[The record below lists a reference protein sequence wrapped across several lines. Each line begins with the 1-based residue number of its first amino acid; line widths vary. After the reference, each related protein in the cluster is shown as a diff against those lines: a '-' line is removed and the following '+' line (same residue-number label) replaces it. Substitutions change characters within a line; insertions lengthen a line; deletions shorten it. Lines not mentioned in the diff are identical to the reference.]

1 MGQDEGGTFAGAS
14 VPCSVNVPADASGYN
29 PSMIRLLRRAV
40 ALLAVGLL
48 GAAVPGA
55 AQVLGRG
62 ALASAPAAPVALAEL
77 PALAPAAAL
86 GASPTSVAMSVAL
99 AAPAVAPSAAA
110 PASPAAGG
118 AAAPAPD
125 AVAPRPDFALL
136 RGLGLY
142 DRIVRRGGLRARAD
156 GTIAPVRR
164 PLVLRAFD
172 NDDNLVFYSTKLYL
186 RHKTTG
192 EEKALTTAEFAAA
205 RTDIGRAGAYRD
217 YELFGLQDADGGSFR
232 DFLDANN
239 PKIFSQDMA
248 AALAR
253 ADAAWRGPSWTP
265 FAEGL
270 SDARDAAWVAIITS
284 RAHRPRS
291 LADGF
296 RVLKRR
302 GELKRVPRP
311 ELIFPVGEQSD
322 VQRALP
328 GWMKTPERKA
338 EVLMELLDLLESVPL
353 ADPAARHVLSFSDDD
368 PDQIERV
375 RARLAADQAAGRW
388 PRVRIVLFSTA
399 PRGAWRAE
407 L

>member
-1 MGQDEGGTFAGAS
+1 M
-14 VPCSVNVPADASGYN
+14 
-29 PSMIRLLRRAV
+29 RLRRATLV
-40 ALLAVGLL
+40 LSWLTALST
-48 GAAVPGA
+48 AAPVS
-55 AQVLGRG
+55 AQVLAR
-62 ALASAPAAPVALAEL
+62 AEILSAPVAAPAVLPAL

-86 GASPTSVAMSVAL
+86 LAPAAAPNADLLAAL
-99 AAPAVAPSAAA
+99 PAAAAPASAAPAPAASASAAA
-110 PASPAAGG
+110 PARV
-118 AAAPAPD
+118 APD
-125 AVAPRPDFALL
+125 FSLL
-136 RGLGLY
+136 RRLGLY
-142 DRIVRRGGLRARAD
+142 ERILGRGGLRARAD

-172 NDDNLVFYSTKLYL
+172 NDDNLVFYPTKIYV
-186 RHKTTG
+186 RHKVSG

-205 RTDIGRAGAYRD
+205 RPDIGRAGDYRD
-217 YELFGLQDADGGSFR
+217 YELFGLRAADGGSFR
-232 DFLDANN
+232 DFLDVRN
-239 PKIFSQDMA
+239 PSIFSRDMA

-253 ADAAWRGPSWTP
+253 ADAAWRGPSWSA

-270 SDARDAAWVAIITS
+270 ADARDAAWVAIVTS
-284 RAHRPRS
+284 RAHRPQS

-302 GELKRVPRP
+302 GELQRVPRP
-311 ELIFPVGEQSD
+311 ELIFPVGEQSEI
-322 VQRALP
+322 QRALP
-328 GWMKTPERKA
+328 EAMKTPERKT
-338 EVLMELLDLLESVPL
+338 EVLMELLDLLQSVPL

-368 PDQIERV
+368 LDQIERV